1 MTAANLPTLRIGAR
15 AYPVVLPSLRD
26 PRLHLAAV
34 IITIHVLGQVAL
46 GFAVSVPQILSAILT
61 CAVIEV
67 VLTVRRSGRLVWPA
81 SAMLTGSG
89 VALILRSVATEPW
102 DHWTWT
108 DWHIFALVAG
118 LSLATKYLIQYR
130 GSHVFNPSNV
140 GLVAAFVLL
149 GSDRIEPLDFWWGP
163 LDAWLLL
170 AYAVILVGGL
180 LITSR
185 LGLLAM
191 AGTFWMALAAG
202 LGLLAASGHCI
213 TAAWSLGPVCGP
225 SFWWVVVTSPEV
237 LIFLFFMIT
246 DPKTIPAGG
255 EARVL
260 FAVGIA
266 FAGTALMA
274 PQTTEFGA
282 KVGLLA
288 GLAVMSPLRVL
299 FDRLFGRGRAWAR
312 LATAPSGAGGGWRVF
327 GRGAAL
333 GAAAVLLPIV
343 IVVAG
348 WPARPTAA
356 SAGDPAAALAEAAV
370 DIDPGTLP
378 AVTVADE
385 VSELNADVAGSATEL
400 AETLAENLAVE
411 AAARGS
417 SDPSLLRTVSHG
429 PRLIA
434 MERRIE
440 EDAVAKRR
448 VVERYRFDT
457 LRIRPVY
464 GASSQLGASLGFDA
478 TGTIERV
485 TTDEAGVETDR
496 VTVPFSATFVLS
508 QATGDRWLIVDE
520 IDPP

>member
-1 MTAANLPTLRIGAR
+1 M
-15 AYPVVLPSLRD
+15 VLPSLRD

-61 CAVIEV
+61 CALIEV
-67 VLTVRRSGRLVWPA
+67 VYTVRRSGALVWPA

-89 VALILRSVATEPW
+89 VALILRSVATEPG
-102 DHWTWT
+102 DHWTWV
-108 DWHIFALVAG
+108 DWHVFALVAG
-118 LSLATKYLIQYR
+118 LSLITKYTIRYR
-130 GSHVFNPSNV
+130 GSHVFNPSNI

-149 GSDRIEPLDFWWGP
+149 GSGRIEPLDFWWGP
-163 LDAWLLL
+163 LDAWLVL

-191 AGTFWMALAAG
+191 AGTFWFALAAG
-202 LGLLAASGHCI
+202 LGVLAASGHCI
-213 TAAWSLGPVCGP
+213 TAAWSLAPVCGP

-246 DPKTIPAGG
+246 DPKTIPIGG
-255 EARVL
+255 AARVL

-266 FAGTALMA
+266 VLSTALMA

-288 GLAVMSPLRVL
+288 GLALMSPLRTV
-299 FDRLFGRGRAWAR
+299 FDRLVAPGWGWAA
-312 LATAPSGAGGGWRVF
+312 LTSAPSGGGGRWRVF
-327 GRGAAL
+327 GRGAVV
-333 GAAAVLLPIV
+333 GAVAVVIPMV

-356 SAGDPAAALAEAAV
+356 TATDSPVDGSFPEAAAEV
-370 DIDPGTLP
+370 DPTTLP
-378 AVTVADE
+378 DVVVADE
-385 VSELNADVAGSATEL
+385 VFELNADVSGSAGAL
-400 AETLAENLAVE
+400 AMTLAENLAVE
-411 AAARGS
+411 AAARRE
-417 SDPSLLRTVSHG
+417 SDPSLLRAVNHG

-440 EDAVAKRR
+440 QDAVAKRR
-448 VVERYRFDT
+448 VVETYRFDS
-457 LRIRPVY
+457 LRLRPVH
-464 GASSQLGASLGFDA
+464 GADSQLGASLGFDA
-478 TGTIERV
+478 TGTIESV
-485 TTDEAGVETDR
+485 TFDEAGAETGR
-496 VTVPFSATFVLS
+496 VTVPFSTTFVLN

-520 IDPP
+520 IDG